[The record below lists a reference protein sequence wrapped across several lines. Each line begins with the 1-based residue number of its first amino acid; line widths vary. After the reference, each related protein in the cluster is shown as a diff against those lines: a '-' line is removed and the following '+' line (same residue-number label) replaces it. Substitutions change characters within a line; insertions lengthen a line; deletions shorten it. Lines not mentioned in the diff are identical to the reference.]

1 LSRRTVLVTGASRG
15 VGRAVA
21 EASLR
26 RGDMVVAS
34 ARRSSDLARLA
45 GLGELVPLV
54 LDLGDEAAIMELG
67 PRLSGR
73 MGHLDTI
80 FNCAGVYSLQSKWWD
95 SRTTPLAT
103 VTDEELVHVYRINA
117 VAPMLLT
124 RVLRPLLAAAPG
136 GGRVVNLTSLL
147 GSVSE
152 KDTPGDYAYC
162 ASKAAL
168 NIMTRGLAAELA
180 GDGIICVAVTPGWV
194 RTDMGGAGAS
204 LTPEESAAGLLA
216 TTDRLTRAD
225 SGRLIDERGDDLPW

>member
-1 LSRRTVLVTGASRG
+1 MSQRTVLVTGASRG

-21 EASLR
+21 EASLQ
-26 RGDMVVAS
+26 RGDRVVAS
-34 ARRSSDLARLA
+34 ARRWSDLDPLT
-45 GLGELVPLV
+45 GLGELIPLL
-54 LDLGDEAAIMELG
+54 LDVGDAAAMVELG
-67 PRLSGR
+67 PFLSGR
-73 MGHLDTI
+73 LGHLNTI
-80 FNCAGVYSLQSKWWD
+80 FNCAGVYSLQSKQWD
-95 SRTTPLAT
+95 NRTTLLDT
-103 VTDEELVHVYRINA
+103 VTDEELVHVFRINA

-124 RVLRPLLAAAPG
+124 RALRPLLAAAPG

-194 RTDMGGAGAS
+194 RTEMGGAGAS
-204 LTPEESAAGLLA
+204 LMPEAAAAGLLA
-216 TTDRLTRAD
+216 TTDALTPAD
-225 SGRLIDERGDDLPW
+225 SGRLIDEHGGDLPW

>member
-1 LSRRTVLVTGASRG
+1 MSRRTVLVTGASRG

-26 RGDMVVAS
+26 RGDLVVAS
-34 ARRSSDLARLA
+34 ARRSSDLEPLA

-54 LDLGDEAAIMELG
+54 LDVGDEAAIMELG
-67 PRLSGR
+67 PQLQQQLD
-73 MGHLDTI
+73 HLDAI
-80 FNCAGVYSLQSKWWD
+80 FNCAGVYSLQSKRWD
-95 SRTTPLAT
+95 NRTTPLEA
-103 VTDEELVHVYRINA
+103 VTDEELVHVFRINA

-124 RVLRPLLAAAPG
+124 RVLRPLLAAGPG

-194 RTDMGGAGAS
+194 RTEMGGANAS
-204 LTPEESAAGLLA
+204 LAPEESAARLLA
-216 TTDRLTRAD
+216 TTDSLAPAD
-225 SGRLIDERGDDLPW
+225 SGRLIDEHGDDLPW